1 MPKPKRV
8 AAQNEAALK
17 RAVVAALQLELR
29 GRGKVLRLNAGKLVL
44 SDAKYGRRVLSGVE
58 PGTPDL
64 LVLLPGGRCVWIELK
79 AERGRVT
86 ELQASWHANAR
97 ALGHHVAVC
106 RTVQDAIATV
116 LLVLEAA

>member
-44 SDAKYGRRVLSGVE
+44 SDAKYGRRVLSGVAASE
-58 PGTPDL
+58 REAVNGTPAL
-64 LVLLPGGRCVWIELK
+64 AEQALAILHGRE
-79 AERGRVT
+79 
-86 ELQASWHANAR
+86 
-97 ALGHHVAVC
+97 
-106 RTVQDAIATV
+106 
-116 LLVLEAA
+116 